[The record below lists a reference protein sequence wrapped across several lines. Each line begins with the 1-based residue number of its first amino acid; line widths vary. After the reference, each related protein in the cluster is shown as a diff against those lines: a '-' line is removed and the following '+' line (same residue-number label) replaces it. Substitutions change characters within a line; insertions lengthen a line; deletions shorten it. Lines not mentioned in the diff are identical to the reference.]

1 MLIRPTIAL
10 LLASLIWLSAT
21 PAQAH
26 FLWLLQA
33 KSASGT
39 PVVQA
44 HFSEAAD
51 DPEPELLK
59 RLDGLQVWY
68 RPTTGDLQ
76 ALTVKPTPEALEI
89 ALPAQIDAQHPGVV
103 LTEKNFGVSGRGD
116 VKFLLQYYAKLYP
129 GSVTDAAQLGA
140 TKQLRLDIVPVI
152 DGQKLKLHVTWE
164 GKPVAD
170 SEVVVKGPGLKGD
183 KIKTDAQGLVAVDLA
198 EAGLLEIRARHI
210 EARGGKLD
218 DKEYT
223 EVRHYCTVTLP
234 WAGVEKKTASVAAP
248 AARELPLLPEGL
260 TSFGAAVHG
269 EWLYVYGGHLA
280 KPHQYSME
288 TQSPRLRRV
297 NLNTPTAWEDLASG
311 PRLQGVAMITCGDR
325 LVRIGGFSAHN
336 AIGEKQNLWSVSEV
350 AAYNPASNQWSSLP
364 PLPAPRSS
372 HDAAVIGNTI
382 YVAGGWQLRGSDAK
396 PTWHDTAWSLDLSA
410 ATPAWQPL
418 AAPPFQRR
426 AVAVAALAGKLY
438 VIGGMESDNGM
449 TTEVAVY
456 DPASRAWA
464 SAPDLPGEDSEGFGA
479 SAFAVENRLC
489 VSTRNGQILSLQSGA
504 DKWETLGTLKHPRF
518 FHRLLAGLH
527 QDVIVVGGSGAD
539 KVKELEVVAVSK

>member
-1 MLIRPTIAL
+1 MQLRPVFAL

-39 PVVQA
+39 PTVQA
-44 HFSEAAD
+44 HFSEAAE

-59 RLDGLQVWY
+59 RLEGMEVWY
-68 RPTTGDLQ
+68 RAITDNAQPLKTKL
-76 ALTVKPTPEALEI
+76 TPEVIEI
-89 ALPAQIDAQHPGVV
+89 AVPKVFDPAHPGTV
-103 LTEKNFGVSGRGD
+103 LASKTFGVSTRGD
-116 VKFLLQYYAKLYP
+116 VHFLLEYYAKVYLTP
-129 GSVTDAAQLGA
+129 LADAEKLREA
-140 TKQLRLDIVPVI
+140 TPLALDITPTI
-152 DGQKLKLHVTWE
+152 EGKKLTLLVTWKK
-164 GKPVAD
+164 KPVAD

-183 KIKTDAQGLVAVDLA
+183 KVKTDAQGRVSVDLA
-198 EAGLLEIRARHI
+198 DAGLIEIRARHI
-210 EARGGKLD
+210 EARAGKLA

-223 EVRHYCTVTLP
+223 EVRHYSTLTLP
-234 WAGVEKKTASVAAP
+234 WSSPEKTTASVADP
-248 AARELPLLPEGL
+248 AARELPSLPEGL

-288 TQSPRLRRV
+288 TQSPRLRRL
-297 NLNTPTAWEDLASG
+297 NLNAPTAWEDLASG
-311 PRLQGVAMITCGDR
+311 PRLQGVAMVTCGDR

-336 AIGEKQNLWSVSEV
+336 AAGEKQNLWSVSEV
-350 AAYNPASNQWSSLP
+350 SSYNPTSNQWTSLP

-382 YVAGGWQLRGSDAK
+382 YVAGGWQLRGADAK
-396 PTWHDTAWSLDLSA
+396 ASWHDTAWSLDLSA
-410 ATPAWQPL
+410 AIPAWQPL
-418 AAPPFQRR
+418 ATPPFQRR
-426 AVAVAALAGKLY
+426 AVAVARLAGKLY
-438 VIGGMESDNGM
+438 VIGGMESDNSM

-456 DPASRAWA
+456 DPASRTWTT
-464 SAPDLPGEDSEGFGA
+464 APDLPGNDSEGFGA

-489 VSTRNGQILSLQSGA
+489 VSTRNGQLLSLQAGA

-527 QDVIVVGGSGAD
+527 QDVIVVGGSAAG
-539 KVKELEVVAVSK
+539 KVKELEVVAVTK

>member
-1 MLIRPTIAL
+1 MLFRPLVAM
-10 LLASLIWLSAT
+10 LLASLIWLAAT

-26 FLWLLQA
+26 FLWIWQT
-33 KSASGT
+33 KTESGA

-59 RLDGLQVWY
+59 RLEGLQVWH
-68 RPTTGDLQ
+68 RPSAGDVQ
-76 ALTVKPTPEALEI
+76 ALEVKQTPEAFEI
-89 ALPAQIDAQHPGVV
+89 ALPTKLDPEHPGIII
-103 LTEKNFGVSGRGD
+103 TEKNFGVTGRGD

-129 GSVTDAAQLGA
+129 GNITDAAKLGA
-140 TKQLRLDIVPVI
+140 SKQLRLDIVPVLT
-152 DGQKLKLHVTWE
+152 GKKLTLNVTWD

-183 KIKTDAQGLVAVDLA
+183 KLKTDAQGVVSVDLA
-198 EAGLLEIRARHI
+198 DAGLLEIRARHI
-210 EARGGKLD
+210 EARAGKLE
-218 DKEYT
+218 DKDYT
-223 EVRHYCTVTLP
+223 EIRHYCTVTLP
-234 WAGVEKKTASVAAP
+234 WAGADKTTASVAAP
-248 AARELPLLPEGL
+248 ATPELPLLPEGL

-297 NLNTPTAWEDLASG
+297 NLNAPTVWEDLASG
-311 PRLQGVAMITCGDR
+311 PRLQGVAMVTCGDR

-336 AIGEKQNLWSVSEV
+336 AAGEKQNLWSVSEV
-350 AAYNPASNQWSSLP
+350 SAYNPTSNQWSSLP

-382 YVAGGWQLRGSDAK
+382 YVAGGWQLRGSDGK
-396 PTWHDTAWSLDLSA
+396 PSWHDTAWSLDLSA
-410 ATPAWQPL
+410 ENPAWQPL
-418 AAPPFQRR
+418 ATPPFQRR
-426 AVAVAALAGKLY
+426 AVAAAGLAGKLY

-456 DPASRAWA
+456 DPATRVW
-464 SAPDLPGEDSEGFGA
+464 SAGPDLPGNDSEGFGA
-479 SAFAVENRLC
+479 SAFAVENKLC
-489 VSTRNGQILSLQSGA
+489 VSTRNGQLLSLQSGA
-504 DKWETLGTLKHPRF
+504 DKWETLGALKHPRF

-527 QDVIVVGGSGAD
+527 QDVIVVGGSAAD
-539 KVKELEVVAVSK
+539 KVKELEVVAVTK

>member
-1 MLIRPTIAL
+1 MLFRPIVAL
-10 LLASLIWLSAT
+10 LLASLVWLSAT

-26 FLWLLQA
+26 FLWLWQT
-33 KSASGT
+33 KTESGT
-39 PVVQA
+39 PVIQA

-59 RLDGLQVWY
+59 RLDGLQVWH
-68 RPTTGDLQ
+68 RPAAGDVH
-76 ALTVKPTPEALEI
+76 ALSVKPTPEAFEI
-89 ALPAQIDAQHPGVV
+89 TLPANLDAAHPGVV
-103 LTEKNFGVSGRGD
+103 ITEKNFGVTGRGD

-129 GSVTDAAQLGA
+129 GSIGDAAKLGA

-152 DGQKLKLHVTWE
+152 DGKKLTLHVTWE

-183 KIKTDAQGLVAVDLA
+183 KIKTDTQGLVSCDLA
-198 EAGLLEIRARHI
+198 DAGLLEIRARHI
-210 EARGGKLD
+210 EAKSGKQD
-218 DKEYT
+218 DKDYT

-234 WAGVEKKTASVAAP
+234 WTGADKVTASTAAP
-248 AARELPLLPEGL
+248 ANRELPLLPEGV

-297 NLNTPTAWEDLASG
+297 NLNAPTVWEDLASG
-311 PRLQGVAMITCGDR
+311 PRLQGVAMVTCGDR

-336 AIGEKQNLWSVSEV
+336 AAGETQNLWSVSEV
-350 AAYNPASNQWSSLP
+350 SAYNPTSNQWSSLP

-382 YVAGGWQLRGSDAK
+382 YVAGGWQLRGSAGK
-396 PTWHDTAWSLDLSA
+396 PSWHDTAWSLDLSVESP
-410 ATPAWQPL
+410 TWQPL
-418 AAPPFQRR
+418 ATPPFQRR
-426 AVAVAALAGKLY
+426 AVAVAGLAGKLY

-449 TTEVAVY
+449 TTEVAIY
-456 DPASRAWA
+456 DPATRVWSEG
-464 SAPDLPGEDSEGFGA
+464 PDLPGNDSEGFGA
-479 SAFAVENRLC
+479 SAFAVENKLC
-489 VSTRNGQILSLQSGA
+489 VSTRNGQLLSLQPGA
-504 DKWETLGTLKHPRF
+504 DKWERLGALKHPRF

-527 QDVIVVGGSGAD
+527 QEVIVVGGSAAD
-539 KVKELEVVAVSK
+539 KVKELEVVAVTK